1 MSDIKPFR
9 VVHYLNQF
17 YAGKGGEAF
26 ANTSPYKT
34 DGSVGPGRLLE
45 QTSKGKLKIAGT
57 VVCGDNYFVENSS
70 AIKQIIELIK
80 SYQPEAFIAGP
91 AFLAGRYGEAC
102 AEICCAVKER
112 LDIPVITGLAPE
124 HPAVDRYRKDLPILR
139 TGTTGADMKNSIPR
153 MGEILFKLLQ
163 GIKLSSSEQ
172 NLIYKRGL
180 KKNAILE
187 KNAARRAVAMLITK
201 HRGENWQS
209 ELPMP
214 KNDLVTPAPAI
225 KEKSFTLA
233 LITDGG
239 LILKGNPERMPSGRS
254 DRYCKINID
263 SWEKLTPEKVEVNH
277 FGYDN
282 RYVLADPNRLVP
294 LDIIKTL
301 EKRGDIRL
309 HPVIYSTAGAA
320 TAIENAASFGRGIA
334 SELKKAGVQAV
345 ILTST

>member
-1 MSDIKPFR
+1 MSDRKPFR
-9 VVHYLNQF
+9 IVHYLNQF

-26 ANTSPYKT
+26 ASVAPFKI

-45 QTSKGKLKIAGT
+45 HTSQGKLQVVGT
-57 VVCGDNYFVENSS
+57 VVCGDNYFVEESG
-70 AIKQIIELIK
+70 AADEVFELIK
-80 SYQPEAFIAGP
+80 SYQPDGFIAGP

-102 AEICCAVKER
+102 TEICSKVKEK
-112 LDIPVITGLAPE
+112 LNIPVITGLAPE
-124 HPAVDRYRKDLPILR
+124 HPSVDRYRKELPIFR
-139 TGTTGADMKNSIPR
+139 TGTSGADMKNSMPR
-153 MGEILFKLLQ
+153 MGEIIFKLLH
-163 GIKLSSSEQ
+163 GTELSSDEQ
-172 NLIYKRGL
+172 DLLYKRGL
-180 KKNAILE
+180 KKNVVLE
-187 KNAARRAVAMLITK
+187 KTAAQRAVEILLAK
-201 HRGENWQS
+201 FRGESWQS

-214 KNDLVTPAPAI
+214 QNDTVAPAAAV
-225 KEKSFTLA
+225 KEKPFTLA

-294 LDIIKTL
+294 LDVVREL
-301 EKRGDIRL
+301 EKQGEIRL
-309 HPVIYSTAGAA
+309 HQTIYSTAGAA
-320 TAIENAASFGRGIA
+320 TAIENAASFGCQIA
-334 SELKKAGVQAV
+334 DELKKAGVQAA